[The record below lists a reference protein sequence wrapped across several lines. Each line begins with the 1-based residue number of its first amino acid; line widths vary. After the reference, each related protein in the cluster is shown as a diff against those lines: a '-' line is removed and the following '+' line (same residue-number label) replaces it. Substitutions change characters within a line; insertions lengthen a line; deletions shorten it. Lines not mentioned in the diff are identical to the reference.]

1 MKHVILVKWNDNVLD
16 KEPILIEAKS
26 VFEKLL
32 NIDGIKSVKLHK
44 NVINRT
50 NRFDLMIVI
59 EMNKE
64 VLPVYDE
71 SQPHK
76 EWKEKF
82 GKYVENK
89 AIFDFEE

>member
-1 MKHVILVKWNDNVLD
+1 MKHVILVKWNETVLD
-16 KEPILIEAKS
+16 KESIFIEAKNI
-26 VFEKLL
+26 FEKLL
-32 NIDGIKSVKLHK
+32 NIKGIKSVKLHK

-50 NRFDLMIVI
+50 NRFDLMVVI

-64 VLPVYDE
+64 ILPVYDE

-82 GKYVENK
+82 RKYMENK

>member
-1 MKHVILVKWNDNVLD
+1 MKHVILVKWNKTVLD
-16 KEPILIEAKS
+16 KESILIEAKNI
-26 VFEKLL
+26 FEKLL
-32 NIDGIKSVKLHK
+32 NIEGIKSVMLHK

-50 NRFDLMIVI
+50 NRYDLMVVI

-64 VLPVYDE
+64 VLPIYDE

>member
-1 MKHVILVKWNDNVLD
+1 MKHVILVKWNNNVLD
-16 KEPILIEAKS
+16 KESIFIEAKNI
-26 VFEKLL
+26 FGKLL
-32 NIDGIKSVKLHK
+32 NIEGIKSVKLHK

>member
-1 MKHVILVKWNDNVLD
+1 MKHVILVKWNNNVLD
-16 KEPILIEAKS
+16 KESICIEAKNI
-26 VFEKLL
+26 FEKLL
-32 NIDGIKSVKLHK
+32 TIEGNKSVKLHK

>member
-1 MKHVILVKWNDNVLD
+1 MKHVILVKWNNNVLD
-16 KEPILIEAKS
+16 KESIFIEAKDTF
-26 VFEKLL
+26 VKLL
-32 NIDGIKSVKLHK
+32 NIEGIKSVKLHK

-64 VLPVYDE
+64 ILPVYDE

>member
-1 MKHVILVKWNDNVLD
+1 MKHVILVKWNKTVLD
-16 KEPILIEAKS
+16 KESILIEAKNI
-26 VFEKLL
+26 FEKLL
-32 NIDGIKSVKLHK
+32 NIEGIKSVMLHK
-44 NVINRT
+44 NVIDRT
-50 NRFDLMIVI
+50 NRYDLMVVI

-64 VLPVYDE
+64 VLPIYDE

>member
-1 MKHVILVKWNDNVLD
+1 MKHVILVKWNETVLD
-16 KEPILIEAKS
+16 KESIFIEAKNI
-26 VFEKLL
+26 FEKLL
-32 NIDGIKSVKLHK
+32 NIEGIKSVKLHK

-64 VLPVYDE
+64 ILPVYDE